1 MCWNPFLNEV
11 KSHWPAALLKGDF
24 SADVFL
30 WNCEI
35 FRNLF
40 SIEHLKQLLASK
52 NLFKYKVFISFAS
65 LFISFFFVRCCSLIM
80 YLLKMKIFDAP
91 SLCIWNH
98 TFWCKPSPLPPH
110 NAYTK
115 WFIVHLYLLSLEM
128 RPIKK
133 TGLDPYN
140 TCNQCIH
147 TKFYILM
154 PAAIAHINSETNAP
168 PSIINVDCK

>member
-1 MCWNPFLNEV
+1 MKL
-11 KSHWPAALLKGDF
+11 KGHWPAALLKGDF
-24 SADVFL
+24 SADVFP

-35 FRNLF
+35 FRNFF
-40 SIEHLKQLLASK
+40 SVEHLKQLLASK

-65 LFISFFFVRCCSLIM
+65 LFISFFSLGAIRW
-80 YLLKMKIFDAP
+80 LCVSLKWKFLTLP
-91 SLCIWNH
+91 HCVFWNH
-98 TFWCKPSPLPPH
+98 TFWCKGSPLPPH

-115 WFIVHLYLLSLEM
+115 WFIVHVYLLFLEM

-147 TKFYILM
+147 TKIYILM

-168 PSIINVDCK
+168 PSINVDCK